1 MKLKSKIFCV
11 LVSLLF
17 LGVANAQ
24 YNKSKTMNNEAKT
37 VIENMAKQYAA
48 NADAMNNLSDS
59 QKLEAGRKGY
69 EGIIP
74 MAGNIVEVFEVGN
87 KTISGSDNNS
97 INIRLYRPSDDKDLP
112 VLLYIHGGG
121 FTAGNFKT
129 HDRPLRALANRSGFL
144 VIALEYRLAPEHPYP
159 AGLND
164 CYQVL
169 RWIEENA
176 KKINANANLLFVGG
190 DSAGGNLA
198 IATSLMARDEN
209 GPVIKGNVLVYPNT
223 DLTLKSDSWDN
234 LGDKGYVLTKGAMA
248 ANVAMYV
255 KDEEDINS
263 LYISPLKAEDL
274 SNLPETLI
282 ITGGFDPLHSEGEA
296 YVKKLENQNVQ
307 VTHWHYD
314 GQIHGF
320 FQLGG
325 VISQGDELITRIS
338 NHLKNSMN

>member
-1 MKLKSKIFCV
+1 MKWKIFCTIIS
-11 LVSLLF
+11 SLYF
-17 LGVANAQ
+17 GGTHSQQN
-24 YNKSKTMNNEAKT
+24 NSETMNNEAKT

-48 NADAMNNLSDS
+48 NADTMKDLSDS

-74 MAGNIVEVFEVGN
+74 MAGDIVDVFEVEN
-87 KTISGSDNNS
+87 KTIAGSDNNT

-144 VIALEYRLAPEHPYP
+144 VVALEYRLAPEHPYP

-169 RWIEENA
+169 RWIKENA

-198 IATSLMARDEN
+198 IATSLMAKDEK
-209 GPVIKGNVLVYPNT
+209 GPAIKGNVLVYPNT
-223 DLTLKSDSWDN
+223 DLTLKSDSWDT
-234 LGDKGYVLTKGAMA
+234 LGDKGYVLTKDAMV
-248 ANVAMYV
+248 ANVAMYL
-255 KDEEDINS
+255 KDQEDMNS
-263 LYISPLKAEDL
+263 PYISPLKAKNL

-282 ITGGFDPLHSEGEA
+282 ITGGFDPLHAEGEA
-296 YVKKLENQNVQ
+296 YAKKLEDQNVQ
-307 VTHWHYD
+307 VTHWHYE

-338 NHLKNSMN
+338 NHLKNSIK